1 MERGF
6 AAAKREREIET
17 VVYLYRAADKI
28 MLRQVMLFLRAFSFI

>member
-1 MERGF
+1 
-6 AAAKREREIET
+6 